1 MGWEQPLQS
10 AGCPSP
16 CPSVLHRITRI
27 LRLTQFIALLLVLGM
42 GGVLYGFFVE
52 FEKASRWVEHTHE
65 LIDEIEQVRLN
76 ALRAGTW
83 LRSYGVYP
91 STGYLERVRSSAER
105 SVQAAHR
112 VRELTLDSRPEQAR
126 AQAVF
131 AALSQVLDIYLASA
145 DIAQQL
151 GPSALKEMTAAQV
164 SRDITKELRVQ
175 LDELEA
181 IERDLLKARSATE
194 QQRLAGFKQVLA
206 LAGVL
211 FTLAM
216 LWSIRYSG
224 QILRLSEKQVIQLQA
239 NATRDPLTG
248 LLNRR
253 GLEEFLAGPTD
264 ELSKG
269 GGERVAVLA
278 FDLDDFK
285 PVNDRFSHAAGDQ
298 VLMEIARRL
307 QEQCRSDDAVA
318 RVGGDEF
325 VVVLRR
331 VGSRHEAI
339 SIAKRIRSRITQPI
353 SLAAAEVRVDAS
365 IGISMLHEDESD
377 VGALLKAADKHMY
390 LAKRA
395 GKGQVR
401 TGDPAVA

>member
-1 MGWEQPLQS
+1 M
-10 AGCPSP
+10 
-16 CPSVLHRITRI
+16 LHRITRI

-91 STGYLERVRSSAER
+91 STGYLERVRSSAAR

-112 VRELTLDSRPEQAR
+112 VRELTLDSQPERAR

-175 LDELEA
+175 LDELED

-211 FTLAM
+211 FTSAM

-224 QILRLSEKQVIQLQA
+224 QILRLSEKQVIQLQT

-264 ELSKG
+264 EFSED
-269 GGERVAVLA
+269 GGEHVAVLA

-285 PVNDRFSHAAGDQ
+285 PVNDRHGHAAGDQ
-298 VLMEIARRL
+298 VLMEVARRL
-307 QEQCRSDDAVA
+307 QEQCRGDDAVA

-331 VGSRHEAI
+331 VVSRQEAI

-395 GKGQVR
+395 GKGQVH
-401 TGDPAVA
+401 TDDPAVA